1 MDCSETRETRAEMR
15 AHAKRSRVLRD
26 SIRDVEL
33 AGPARSHIR
42 VGRQLQ
48 PRVLSLTTQ
57 HSPIILHLRA
67 SSFEHRAIPTMITLD
82 LNASTS
88 DAPARR
94 QLANLSL
101 AVAKCKRIV
110 VVTGAGISCSCG
122 IPV

>member
-1 MDCSETRETRAEMR
+1 MT
-15 AHAKRSRVLRD
+15 AHAKRSRVIRD

-57 HSPIILHLRA
+57 HSPIILQSSRA
-67 SSFEHRAIPTMITLD
+67 SSSDYRAIRTMITLD